1 MSRHQ
6 TDEAARR
13 RLLDA
18 QRAEA
23 RALRAVMT
31 VARRRESLQERVDAV
46 DGELAEAQ
54 ATLAAI
60 SGIARAATLLEL
72 EERELRQRV
81 KRAAPPF
88 TAGTSG
94 PRDNTNPISKA

>member
-54 ATLAAI
+54 ATLASI

-72 EERELRQRV
+72 DERELRQRV
-81 KRAAPPF
+81 KRAAPACNAEE
-88 TAGTSG
+88 AGQG
-94 PRDNTNPISKA
+94 GGTNPAADA

>member
-54 ATLAAI
+54 ATLASI
-60 SGIARAATLLEL
+60 SGPARAATLLEL
-72 EERELRQRV
+72 DERELRQRI
-81 KRAAPPF
+81 KRAAPASN
-88 TAGTSG
+88 TDESG
-94 PRDNTNPISKA
+94 RSGDANPIS